1 MKKEVTIDQVLAQIQ
16 KHLNLSKE
24 TEHELL
30 DEIRTHLED
39 AVADAV
45 SKGEDE
51 EVALLKAAERFGV
64 DEVGAE
70 LQEVHEGWDSID
82 AIVLSGLP
90 VLFAIILRWL
100 AFAPDG
106 SALDWPTL
114 LARPAFWIV
123 AIVALVL
130 PFLQFRRWRFALLGW
145 GFFWLLTVVFVVFP
159 SVSHW

>member
-82 AIVLSGLP
+82 AIVLSALP

>member
-1 MKKEVTIDQVLAQIQ
+1 MKKEVTIDLVLAQIQ

>member
-24 TEHELL
+24 TEYELL
-30 DEIRTHLED
+30 AEIRTHLED
-39 AVADAV
+39 AVAEAV
-45 SKGEDE
+45 AKGEDE

-70 LQEVHEGWDSID
+70 LQEVHEGWDAID
-82 AIVLSGLP
+82 AIVLSALP
-90 VLFAIILRWL
+90 VLFALILRWL

-123 AIVALVL
+123 AIVALIL

-145 GFFWLLTVVFVVFP
+145 SFFWLLTVVFVVFP
-159 SVSHW
+159 SINDW

>member
-1 MKKEVTIDQVLAQIQ
+1 MKKEVTIDQVLAQIK

-30 DEIRTHLED
+30 AEIRTHLED
-39 AVADAV
+39 AVAEAV
-45 SKGEDE
+45 AKGEDE
-51 EVALLKAAERFGV
+51 QVALLKAAERFGV

-82 AIVLSGLP
+82 AIVLSALP
-90 VLFAIILRWL
+90 VLFALILRWL

-123 AIVALVL
+123 AIVALVI

-145 GFFWLLTVVFVVFP
+145 SFFWLLTVVFVVFP
-159 SVSHW
+159 SINDW